1 MELTRRLIGQALE
14 KGASDI
20 HLEEGSPVAMRLNG
34 SISILDEQLSS
45 EQMATL
51 LAELLDPEK
60 LEHFHK
66 HGDLDTSKGIEGLSR
81 IRINAYVSNLKK
93 CLTLR
98 ILPDSLPKWEQLGL
112 PQSFINL
119 AHRHKGLILCTGP
132 TGSGKSTSLA
142 SFINY
147 IAATQQRH
155 ILTIEDPI
163 EFQFNHTSTTI
174 IHQREVKRDTA
185 SFATALRAAL
195 REDPDVI
202 YIGEM
207 RDLETIQL
215 AITVGL
221 IKAGEIGG
229 ILDMVIERISLFIE
243 RQENIKG
250 QLVSALIYPC
260 IMLVFAL
267 SVALGLLIGI
277 VPKFANVFAQL
288 NSELPTITKV
298 MLALSGAVTNPVIMG
313 ASGALLVGGVLA
325 AKAYYATSNGRL
337 VLDRLVFS
345 VPLFGSLL
353 LKYEVA
359 SFCETL
365 ATLTNAGIP
374 AVEGMEVTA
383 GASNNQV
390 IKNTIRF
397 TAQRAEQGEVI
408 SEVLASTKIFPPL
421 VAAMIRIGEESGQ
434 LSTML
439 ENLGRFYTQE
449 IEITVKKI
457 TKAMEPAITGVV
469 SVIVGSIVLSLY
481 LPMFKLMEVMGK

>member
-1 MELTRRLIGQALE
+1 MAEYRKRSSEIPSQEAALVQALTAPAQLTGPSAPSRE
-14 KGASDI
+14 K
-20 HLEEGSPVAMRLNG
+20 
-34 SISILDEQLSS
+34 
-45 EQMATL
+45 
-51 LAELLDPEK
+51 
-60 LEHFHK
+60 
-66 HGDLDTSKGIEGLSR
+66 
-81 IRINAYVSNLKK
+81 
-93 CLTLR
+93 
-98 ILPDSLPKWEQLGL
+98 PK
-112 PQSFINL
+112 
-119 AHRHKGLILCTGP
+119 KGLIETLFEKNIPPHKLKIT
-132 TGSGKSTSLA
+132 
-142 SFINY
+142 N
-147 IAATQQRH
+147 
-155 ILTIEDPI
+155 
-163 EFQFNHTSTTI
+163 
-174 IHQREVKRDTA
+174 
-185 SFATALRAAL
+185 
-195 REDPDVI
+195 
-202 YIGEM
+202 
-207 RDLETIQL
+207 RDLAIFFQQL
-215 AITVGL
+215 AVILQSGVPIAQGLELLSENLENRQFGKAVGLIAIRLSAGNELSECFSRYPLIFRPITVGL

-229 ILDMVIERISLFIE
+229 ILDRVIERISLFIE

-260 IMLVFAL
+260 IMLIFAL
-267 SVALGLLIGI
+267 AVALGLLIGI

-313 ASGALLVGGVLA
+313 AIGALLVGGFFA
-325 AKAYYATSNGRL
+325 AKAFYATSQGRL
-337 VLDRLVFS
+337 VLDRLVFY